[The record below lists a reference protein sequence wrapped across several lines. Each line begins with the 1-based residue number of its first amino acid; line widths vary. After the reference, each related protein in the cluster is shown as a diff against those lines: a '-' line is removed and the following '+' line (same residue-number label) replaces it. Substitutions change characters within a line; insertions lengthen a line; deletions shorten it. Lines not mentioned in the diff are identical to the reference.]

1 MAYEELVEFIDEEM
15 QMSHIYQP
23 AMLMTLLS
31 KGGKCHERENGPPR
45 IAIAQRPGANFT
57 H

>member
-31 KGGKCHERENGPPR
+31 KGGKCHERE
-45 IAIAQRPGANFT
+45 IASELLARDGY
-57 H
+57 